1 MSTAERE
8 QTADEQSQ
16 TLKDF
21 EDALSELG
29 SAQYALT
36 LFVAGASALSARALT
51 AVRAICETH
60 LKDRYELQVV
70 DVHRNPE
77 LMSSRGVLA
86 SPTLIKDHPLPRRV
100 LVGDLSDTGRVLLAL
115 DIEPAAPSVTG
126 AG

>member
-1 MSTAERE
+1 VSTTETQQTEGEQRE
-8 QTADEQSQ
+8 
-16 TLKDF
+16 TLREF

-60 LKDRYELQVV
+60 LQDRYELQVV
-70 DVHRNPE
+70 DVHRNPGV
-77 LMSSRGVLA
+77 MSSRGVLA

-100 LVGDLSDTGRVLLAL
+100 LVGDLSDTSRVLLAL
-115 DIEPAAPSVTG
+115 DIEPVAHSVAG